1 MDAITI
7 IQAAWVDIKVSTVN
21 AVWRKMWL
29 NCVHN
34 CGGFGKAV
42 LECCVEVKF
51 DITKLVALGRW
62 LGSEGFEDL
71 QPDDTMQ
78 LINF

>member
-1 MDAITI
+1 
-7 IQAAWVDIKVSTVN
+7 VDIKVSTVN

-29 NCVHN
+29 DCVHKS
-34 CGGFGKAV
+34 GGFGKAV
-42 LECCVEVKF
+42 LECCGEVKD

-71 QPDDTMQ
+71 LPDDTMQ

>member
-1 MDAITI
+1 
-7 IQAAWVDIKVSTVN
+7 VDIKVSTVN

-34 CGGFGKAV
+34 PGGFGKAV
-42 LECCVEVKF
+42 LECCVEVK
-51 DITKLVALGRW
+51 DNITKLVACGRW